1 MLKKSYHLYVL
12 LLMLVLPALQAVS
25 QNQSAHSQHVLYV
38 SNFNSNTITAYDAT
52 SGAFLGTP
60 VQAGPELSG
69 ANGFAIARDGSFY
82 IAGQFSNNVVHYS
95 KQGKLIEILDPNN
108 FAGVSSPQGVNI
120 GPDGL
125 LYVASFDNDRIV
137 RYDLSTARF
146 KDNFVPVQL
155 NGIPH
160 MGPIEPKFESDHNL
174 VVSTFDGGRILKYQ
188 GPAVN
193 AGPTAAAA
201 PVSQPAPGT
210 LLRVFDLPPA
220 PVGAAATTTTAAVA
234 YASGTTLDAC
244 LAAGTCSATASP
256 TLSAPL
262 TAGMPAPPKRF
273 YVDAVDPI
281 TLTGEVQ
288 EFLEDGSFVA
298 RIVPNG
304 TAGLVLTGGIGI
316 GPDGNLYIAN
326 IRVDANFQDIGSEI
340 LRFDPVSGQFL
351 GRLVPAGVGLNVPF
365 AMRFGKP

>member
-1 MLKKSYHLYVL
+1 MRKKSYHLYVL
-12 LLMLVLPALQAVS
+12 VLMLVLPVLQAAS
-25 QNQSAHSQHVLYV
+25 QNQSGRSQKVLYV

-52 SGAFLGTP
+52 TGAFLDTV

-69 ANGFAIARDGSFY
+69 ANGFAIAQDGSFY
-82 IAGQFSNNVVHYS
+82 ISGQFSNNVVHYS
-95 KQGKLIEILDPNN
+95 KQGKLIEILDPTNV
-108 FAGVSSPQGVNI
+108 AGVSSPQGVNI

-137 RYDLSTARF
+137 RYDITTARF
-146 KDNFVPVQL
+146 KDDFVPVQL

-160 MGPIEPKFESDHNL
+160 MGPIEPRFEGDNNL

-188 GPAVN
+188 GPAASGN
-193 AGPTAAAA
+193 PIGAAA
-201 PVSQPAPGT
+201 PVGQPAPGT
-210 LLRVFDLPPA
+210 LLRLFDLPPA
-220 PVGAAATTTTAAVA
+220 PTGAATTTAAVS
-234 YASGTTLDAC
+234 YASGDSLDAC
-244 LAAGTCSATASP
+244 LSDGSCSSTTASG
-256 TLSAPL
+256 TLSAVL
-262 TAGMPAPPKRF
+262 TAGMPPPPKRF
-273 YVDAVDPI
+273 YVDAINPT

-288 EFLEDGSFVA
+288 EFLQDGSFVA

-304 TAGLVLTGGIGI
+304 AAGLVLTGGISI

-351 GRLVPAGVGLNVPF
+351 GRLVPAGAGLNVPF
-365 AMRFGKP
+365 AMRFGRR

>member
-1 MLKKSYHLYVL
+1 MLTRPPRHLCVL
-12 LLMLVLPALQAVS
+12 ALMLSLSMLPKAAQSQA
-25 QNQSAHSQHVLYV
+25 APPDHVLYV
-38 SNFNSNTITAYDAT
+38 SNFNTNTITAYNARTGD
-52 SGAFLGTP
+52 FLRTAVRG
-60 VQAGPELSG
+60 GPELSG

-82 IAGQFSNNVVHYS
+82 VAGQFSNNVVHYS

-137 RYDLSTARF
+137 RYDPTSAQF
-146 KDNFVPVQL
+146 KDDFVPVKL
-155 NGIPH
+155 NGTPH
-160 MGPIEPKFESDHNL
+160 MGPIEPRFESDNNL

-188 GPAVN
+188 GPAVKVGP
-193 AGPTAAAA
+193 AGAAA
-201 PVSQPAPGT
+201 PVGQPAPGT

-220 PVGAAATTTTAAVA
+220 PAGAATNTVA
-234 YASGTTLDAC
+234 ISYASGDTLDQCEADGSC
-244 LAAGTCSATASP
+244 GTATVSG
-256 TLSAPL
+256 TLSGVL
-262 TAGMPAPPKRF
+262 TAGLPPPPKRF
-273 YVDAVDPI
+273 YVDAIDPI
-281 TLTGEVQ
+281 ALTGEVQ

-304 TAGLVLTGGIGI
+304 TAGLVLTGGIGV

-351 GRLVPAGVGLNVPF
+351 GRLVPAGAGLNVPF

>member
-12 LLMLVLPALQAVS
+12 VLMLVLPVLQAAA
-25 QNQSAHSQHVLYV
+25 QNQSARSQRVLYV

-52 SGAFLGTP
+52 TGAFLDTV

-69 ANGFAIARDGSFY
+69 ANGFAIAQDGSFY
-82 IAGQFSNNVVHYS
+82 VAGQFSNNVVHYS
-95 KQGKLIEILDPNN
+95 KQGKLVEILDPNN
-108 FAGVSSPQGVNI
+108 LGGVSSPQGVNI

-125 LYVASFDNDRIV
+125 LYVASFDNDKIV
-137 RYDLSTARF
+137 RYDLTNAQF

-155 NGIPH
+155 DGIPH
-160 MGPIEPKFESDHNL
+160 MGPIEPRFESDHNL

-188 GPAVN
+188 GPAIN
-193 AGPTAAAA
+193 AGPAGAAA
-201 PVSQPAPGT
+201 PVGQPAPGT

-220 PVGAAATTTTAAVA
+220 PVGAATDTATLS
-234 YASGTTLDAC
+234 YASGDTLDAC
-244 LAAGTCSATASP
+244 LSDGSCSASSASG
-256 TLSAPL
+256 TLSGTL
-262 TAGMPAPPKRF
+262 TAGLPAPPKRF
-273 YVDAVDPI
+273 YVDAIDPT

-326 IRVDANFQDIGSEI
+326 IRVDANFQDIGSEV

-351 GRLVPAGVGLNVPF
+351 GRLVPAGAGLNVPF
-365 AMRFGKP
+365 AMRFGRR

>member
-12 LLMLVLPALQAVS
+12 VLMLVLAVLPAAS
-25 QNQSAHSQHVLYV
+25 QNQSARSQQVLYV

-52 SGAFLGTP
+52 TGTFLGTP

-108 FAGVSSPQGVNI
+108 LAGVSSPQGVNI

-137 RYDLSTARF
+137 RYELTSAQF
-146 KDNFVPVQL
+146 KDNFVPVHL
-155 NGIPH
+155 DGIPH
-160 MGPIEPKFESDHNL
+160 MGPIEPRFEGDHNL

-193 AGPTAAAA
+193 AGPAGAAA
-201 PVSQPAPGT
+201 PLGQPAPGT

-220 PVGAAATTTTAAVA
+220 PVGAATTTSQVS
-234 YASGTTLDAC
+234 YASGDTLDAC
-244 LAAGTCSATASP
+244 LSDASCSATSASG
-256 TLSAPL
+256 TLSAML

-273 YVDAVDPI
+273 YVDAIDAT

-288 EFLEDGSFVA
+288 EFLQDGSFVA

-351 GRLVPAGVGLNVPF
+351 GRLVPAGAGLNVPF
-365 AMRFGKP
+365 AMRFGRR